1 MSTLSQFVNNSGRF
15 RNNRQLYLVGGSYTF
30 TVPNG
35 VAQVLGVV
43 MGGGGGGSA
52 IGDNTGGYY
61 AYGGAGGGYEIGRA
75 SCRERV

>member
-15 RNNRQLYLVGGSYTF
+15 RNNRQFYRVAGSYTF

-43 MGGGGGGSA
+43 IGGGGGGA
-52 IGDNTGGYY
+52 
-61 AYGGAGGGYEIGRA
+61 AAIGRA
-75 SCRERV
+75 HV